1 MCVHVLQRER
11 DEFLFIE
18 SCVEIY
24 VGELKVEKIAVLPG
38 NCNFKKKEETK
49 VDQLDH
55 VNRTPEIC
63 LFFFLSFCDF
73 GIVYSNP

>member
-11 DEFLFIE
+11 EMDFCSLRVVLEN
-18 SCVEIY
+18 SRV
-24 VGELKVEKIAVLPG
+24 VEKILQCCVIAVIL
-38 NCNFKKKEETK
+38 KKEETK

-63 LFFFLSFCDF
+63 LFFFLSFCDS